1 MSYKLDSKAS
11 PVEIDMKIMSGPKA
25 LLQYNV
31 YLTPILKFIANINGE
46 PSVEAMA
53 EAMEA
58 NGQDR
63 MSMTS
68 KLIEDGMAMR
78 FEMQDGILSL
88 IKVGF
93 ESMQGGGFPGND
105 NDF

>member
-1 MSYKLDSKAS
+1 MAGESSA
-11 PVEIDMKIMSGPKA
+11 PQEI
-25 LLQYNV
+25 LQYNIH
-31 YLTPILKFIANINGE
+31 LTPILKFIADVNGE

-68 KLIEDGMAMR
+68 RLIEDGMAMR

-88 IKVGF
+88 IKAGF
-93 ESMQGGGFPGND
+93 ESMQGGFPGND
-105 NDF
+105 SDF